1 MRRHEQLS
9 LAQPWIAHPHAR
21 ELEAISRILD
31 AEGGM
36 AERVGQDLVRG
47 VNNPHRCTWRG
58 EMSFQSYV
66 WSGVLKANL
75 LTLAR
80 HTLA

>member
-47 VNNPHRCTWRG
+47 VKNPQTG
-58 EMSFQSYV
+58 AA
-66 WSGVLKANL
+66 G
-75 LTLAR
+75 
-80 HTLA
+80 